1 LSITISTTNAGDGRD
16 VLRYRYR
23 EVLVKARSFL
33 EKKSTTKAGGT
44 ISQKRKA
51 ALEEA
56 GADCPQ
62 CGLKFRR
69 QNHNTEHIHPKAL
82 GGGRTDK
89 SNRIQLCKVCNNAR
103 NSVMQGFIGDAPY
116 HVNLD
121 ENWLRIEA
129 YLLWSELTIDEGL
142 AAGVRIPEVHELFV
156 EARYAGEMPSRFRPC
171 KSFGRFSTWEVGSEP
186 NYPHNVPMSA
196 SLSTVER
203 AVRTE
208 SVAPSNQLRA
218 EPEPPTKP
226 SESLRSMIGRMA
238 RGFFDRLFD
247 YEEYS
252 VAAHASQSND
262 PTRTTGAVRSMEAVD
277 VHGLHAQWRGQLDV
291 WFDERDGV
299 VSLGDFWALVADA
312 KEQSGLAWKPF
323 ERSVGVDSRASMPVK
338 ASELLS
344 KMGYS
349 FVYLKSS
356 DGYLISLSLEEE

>member
-1 LSITISTTNAGDGRD
+1 MSITISTTNAGDGRD

-23 EVLVKARSFL
+23 KVLTKARTFL
-33 EKKSTTKAGGT
+33 EEKSNTKSGGT

-51 ALEEA
+51 ALEAA

-82 GGGRTDK
+82 GGGRTDDN
-89 SNRIQLCKVCNNAR
+89 NRIQICNVCNNAR
-103 NSVMQGFIGDAPY
+103 NSVMLGFIGAAPY
-116 HVNLD
+116 HLYLE
-121 ENWLRIEA
+121 ENWSRIEA

-142 AAGVRIPEVHELFV
+142 AAGVRIPEVHELFI
-156 EARYAGEMPSRFRPC
+156 EARYAGEMPSRFRPSR
-171 KSFGRFSTWEVGSEP
+171 SFDRFSTWEAGSEP

-196 SLSTVER
+196 SLSTAEREIQPEPAAPSTQATVER
-203 AVRTE
+203 QPPAKPTE
-208 SVAPSNQLRA
+208 TV
-218 EPEPPTKP
+218 
-226 SESLRSMIGRMA
+226 RSMVARMA

-247 YEEYS
+247 YEGYTADDVNAPGAMS
-252 VAAHASQSND
+252 
-262 PTRTTGAVRSMEAVD
+262 TGSKKVVKAEQAVD
-277 VHGLHAQWRGQLDV
+277 ADGLFASWKGALDA

-299 VSLGDFWALVADA
+299 VSLGEFWAMVADA
-312 KEQSGLAWKPF
+312 KERSGLAWKAF

-356 DGYLISLSLEEE
+356 DGYLISLNLEEE

>member
-1 LSITISTTNAGDGRD
+1 
-16 VLRYRYR
+16 
-23 EVLVKARSFL
+23 
-33 EKKSTTKAGGT
+33 
-44 ISQKRKA
+44 
-51 ALEEA
+51 
-56 GADCPQ
+56 
-62 CGLKFRR
+62 
-69 QNHNTEHIHPKAL
+69 
-82 GGGRTDK
+82 
-89 SNRIQLCKVCNNAR
+89 
-103 NSVMQGFIGDAPY
+103 
-116 HVNLD
+116 
-121 ENWLRIEA
+121 
-129 YLLWSELTIDEGL
+129 
-142 AAGVRIPEVHELFV
+142 
-156 EARYAGEMPSRFRPC
+156 
-171 KSFGRFSTWEVGSEP
+171 
-186 NYPHNVPMSA
+186 
-196 SLSTVER
+196 
-203 AVRTE
+203 
-208 SVAPSNQLRA
+208 
-218 EPEPPTKP
+218 
-226 SESLRSMIGRMA
+226 MIGRMA

-277 VHGLHAQWRGQLDV
+277 AHGLLAQWRGQLDV

>member
-1 LSITISTTNAGDGRD
+1 MSITLSTTNADDGRD

-23 EVLVKARSFL
+23 KVLTKAKAFL
-33 EKKSTTKAGGT
+33 EEKSTTKSGGT

-51 ALEEA
+51 TLEAA

-82 GGGRTDK
+82 GGGKADK
-89 SNRIQLCKVCNNAR
+89 NNRIQLCKVCNNAR
-103 NSVMQGFIGDAPY
+103 NSVMLGFIGEAPY
-116 HVNLD
+116 HMYLD

-129 YLLWSELTIDEGL
+129 YLLWSELTIDDGL
-142 AAGVRIPEVHELFV
+142 AAGARIPEVHELFV
-156 EARYAGEMPSRFRPC
+156 EARYAGEMPSRFMPC
-171 KSFGRFSTWEVGSEP
+171 RSFGRFSTWEAGSEP

-196 SLSTVER
+196 SLSENER
-203 AVRTE
+203 VDTPLPT
-208 SVAPSNQLRA
+208 SSSGQSMV
-218 EPEPPTKP
+218 EPEPTAKPTDTI
-226 SESLRSMIGRMA
+226 RSMIGRMA

-247 YEEYS
+247 YEEYIGGD
-252 VAAHASQSND
+252 AAARGNTSTRSN
-262 PTRTTGAVRSMEAVD
+262 
-277 VHGLHAQWRGQLDV
+277 HGMKSEQTVNADDLLAGWKDTLDG

-312 KEQSGLAWKPF
+312 KEQSGLAWKAF
-323 ERSVGVDSRASMPVK
+323 ERSVGVDCRASMPVK

-349 FVYLKSS
+349 YVYLKSS
-356 DGYLISLSLEEE
+356 DGYQISLGDEEE